1 MCTNDCFFCFLM
13 YSTGG
18 WCCCQCYIVNTSING
33 CAVKQYEGLLSWS
46 HHVVFQSER
55 LSTFEVMAIHLF
67 VAKTLYWDIW
77 CVLLLL
83 PLTPQLPVSF
93 TFFPLHFSF
102 LSIIASDL
110 SQSMCLLF
118 RSLSSSLSV
127 CVFFSS
133 LKFSLCTSFRSV
145 SVCYV
150 IFHSASLTVSHS
162 PVIVRQTLYI
172 EFSLWPVVGI
182 AFTLNVSY

>member
-1 MCTNDCFFCFLM
+1 M
-13 YSTGG
+13 YSTGCCCW
-18 WCCCQCYIVNTSING
+18 WCCCQWYIVNTSING
-33 CAVKQYEGLLSWS
+33 CAVKQYEGVLSWS

-83 PLTPQLPVSF
+83 PVTPQLPV
-93 TFFPLHFSF
+93 FFCINIHILRLFALPPRFILAHYCFWS
-102 LSIIASDL
+102 LSIYVLAISFAFFFIFS
-110 SQSMCLLF
+110 
-118 RSLSSSLSV
+118 
-127 CVFFSS
+127 VFFFTS

-150 IFHSASLTVSHS
+150 IFHSASLIPFSH
-162 PVIVRQTLYI
+162 ILRHRVRPAPHQI
-172 EFSLWPVVGI
+172 
-182 AFTLNVSY
+182 